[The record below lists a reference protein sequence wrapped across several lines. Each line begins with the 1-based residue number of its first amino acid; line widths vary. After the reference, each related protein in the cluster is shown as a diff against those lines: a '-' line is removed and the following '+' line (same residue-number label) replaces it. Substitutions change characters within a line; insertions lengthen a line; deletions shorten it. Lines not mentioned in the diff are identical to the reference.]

1 MHNAQAM
8 ITNPADI
15 ADLRHYLLRYARL
28 QLRDDAAAED
38 VVQDTLLAVHQS
50 QENFRGDAHKRT
62 WAAAIL
68 KNKLMDALRSKYRNK
83 VQVSSD
89 EAAHDDAFDG
99 LFSADGHWA
108 EPVPEWKTP
117 HGNLER
123 DQLRA
128 ALETCLG
135 KLPPNTGRVFMLRE
149 WMGYELTEVC
159 GEFKMSADAVRQTM
173 HRARM
178 LMRSCLQ
185 FSVYAPQPSSSAAK
199 AQASI

>member
-1 MHNAQAM
+1 MHNAHDM

-15 ADLRHYLLRYARL
+15 SELRSYLLRYARL
-28 QLRDDAAAED
+28 QLRDEAAAED

-83 VQVSSD
+83 VQSSSEEATHD
-89 EAAHDDAFDG
+89 EAFDAYFTN
-99 LFSADGHWA
+99 DGHWA

-128 ALETCLG
+128 ALEACLG

-149 WMGYELTEVC
+149 WMGYELSEVC

-178 LMRSCLQ
+178 LMRGCLQ
-185 FSVYAPQPSSSAAK
+185 LTVFAPQ
-199 AQASI
+199 AQNSYKTSPAP